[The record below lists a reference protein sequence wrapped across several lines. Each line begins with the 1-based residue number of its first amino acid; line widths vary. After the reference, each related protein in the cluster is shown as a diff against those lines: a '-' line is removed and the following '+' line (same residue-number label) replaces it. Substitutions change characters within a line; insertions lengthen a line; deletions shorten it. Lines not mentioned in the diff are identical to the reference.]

1 MKSIYWVLAA
11 GVLVVLMGYGV
22 ARESAGTC
30 QLPSLSMEMQ
40 R

>member
-1 MKSIYWVLAA
+1 MKTVYWVLAA
-11 GVLVVLMGYGV
+11 GVLVVLMGYGA

-30 QLPSLSMEMQ
+30 QLPSLSMGMQ

>member
-1 MKSIYWVLAA
+1 MKTTYWILAA
-11 GVLVVLMGYGV
+11 FLAVALIAQIV

-30 QLPSLSMEMQ
+30 QLPALSTGAQ

>member
-1 MKSIYWVLAA
+1 MKTTYWILAVFLTVA
-11 GVLVVLMGYGV
+11 LIAQIV

-30 QLPSLSMEMQ
+30 QLPSLSMGMQ